1 MSTVVFDSVNID
13 EITLADPK
21 PSRASSSCKTAYIQY
36 RGQKLRIQTPV
47 LLSAF
52 DLKVKQMDTNSNVS
66 CNAALSF
73 ATEESD
79 PDAKAFREFLGKFDE
94 RIKKLAS
101 EKMSALGKKVDP
113 KNIDSNFKES
123 VKVSEKYPAT
133 FSPKVWLRL
142 KDSENGSMKN
152 PDHVTM
158 DMKVFNM
165 ETEPISYEE
174 VKRNCPTALIV
185 TPSYLWCSSIGVGVT
200 WSATECIVKPME
212 EEEFGFKMGASFDK
226 FKRKPEDVVVSNKKN
241 KYEPEEDQN
250 DELEDE
256 SLDF

>member
-1 MSTVVFDSVNID
+1 MSTIVFDSVNID

-21 PSRASSSCKTAYIQY
+21 ASRASSSCKTAYIQY

-52 DLKVKQMDTNSNVS
+52 DLKIKQMDSNSNAS

-73 ATEESD
+73 ATEDSD
-79 PDAKAFREFLGKFDE
+79 PDAKAFREFLMKFDE
-94 RIKKLAS
+94 KIKKLAS
-101 EKMSALGKKVDP
+101 EKMSVLGKKVDP

-123 VKVSEKYPAT
+123 VKVSDKYPAT

-142 KDSENGSMKN
+142 KNPESGSMKN
-152 PDHVTM
+152 VEHVTM

-185 TPSYLWCSSIGVGVT
+185 TPSYLWCSSIGVGIT
-200 WSATECIVKPME
+200 WSATECIVKPNE
-212 EEEFGFKMGASFDK
+212 EESFGFKMGASFDK
-226 FKRKPEDVVVSNKKN
+226 FKRKPEDVYGESKKP
-241 KYEPEEDQN
+241 KYEYENEA
-250 DELEDE
+250 DELNDE
-256 SLDF
+256 SLEF